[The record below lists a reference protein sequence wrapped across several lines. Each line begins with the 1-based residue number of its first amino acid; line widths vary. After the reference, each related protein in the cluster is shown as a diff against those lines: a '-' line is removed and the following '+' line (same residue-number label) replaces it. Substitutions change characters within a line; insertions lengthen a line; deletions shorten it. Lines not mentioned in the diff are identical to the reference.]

1 MDRIK
6 LLALFGESSAG
17 KDSIQH
23 WLERKLKN
31 IHGMVSYTSRP
42 PRDYEIEG
50 REYHF
55 ISQEEFEKLIVENK
69 MLEHTCFNNW
79 YYGTYINELQK
90 GKIMEIKFN
99 NVDYIYKKINYVDKE
114 VLKNINIQFQKG
126 KINVG
131 VFNPQGIRSL
141 LSHSDTIDIL
151 PVWIQAG
158 EKERLLRSLNREQ
171 NPNCAEVC
179 RRFLADQKNF
189 ANIEFEHEIFLNDKE
204 NGEYYGFLNRPK
216 ILNFLEGQT

>member
-69 MLEHTCFNNW
+69 MLEYTCFNNW
-79 YYGTYINELQK
+79 YYGTYINEL
-90 GKIMEIKFN
+90 
-99 NVDYIYKKINYVDKE
+99 
-114 VLKNINIQFQKG
+114 QKG

-171 NPNCAEVC
+171 NPDCTEVC
-179 RRFLADQKNF
+179 RRFLADQKDF

>member
-90 GKIMEIKFN
+90 GKI
-99 NVDYIYKKINYVDKE
+99 
-114 VLKNINIQFQKG
+114 
-126 KINVG
+126 NVG

-151 PVWIQAG
+151 PVWIKADDRH
-158 EKERLLRSLNREQ
+158 RLLRSLKREK
-171 NPNCAEVC
+171 NPNCEEIC
-179 RRFLADQKNF
+179 RRFLADKEDF
-189 ANIEFEHEIFLNDKE
+189 SNIDFEYEIFLNDNYTE
-204 NGEYYGFLNRPK
+204 NYYGFLNRPK
-216 ILNFLEGQT
+216 TLTFLEGQT

>member
-1 MDRIK
+1 MKLLKSYAPFVKRRLYMDKIK

-90 GKIMEIKFN
+90 GKI
-99 NVDYIYKKINYVDKE
+99 
-114 VLKNINIQFQKG
+114 
-126 KINVG
+126 NVG

-141 LSHSDTIDIL
+141 LSSSDTIDIL

-171 NPNCAEVC
+171 SPNCTEIC
-179 RRFLADQKNF
+179 RRFLADQKDF

-216 ILNFLEGQT
+216 ILNFIEGQT

>member
-1 MDRIK
+1 MSKIK

-90 GKIMEIKFN
+90 GKI
-99 NVDYIYKKINYVDKE
+99 
-114 VLKNINIQFQKG
+114 
-126 KINVG
+126 NVG
-131 VFNPQGIRSL
+131 VFNPQGIRNL

-179 RRFLADQKNF
+179 RRFLADQKDF

-204 NGEYYGFLNRPK
+204 NREYYGFLNRPK
-216 ILNFLEGQT
+216 ILNFIEGQT

>member
-31 IHGMVSYTSRP
+31 IHGMVSYTSRL

-55 ISQEEFEKLIVENK
+55 ISQEEFKKLIIENK
-69 MLEHTCFNNW
+69 MLEYTCFNNW

-90 GKIMEIKFN
+90 GKI
-99 NVDYIYKKINYVDKE
+99 
-114 VLKNINIQFQKG
+114 
-126 KINVG
+126 NVG
-131 VFNPQGIRSL
+131 VFNPQGIRNL

-151 PVWIQAG
+151 PVWIRAG

-171 NPNCAEVC
+171 NPNCVEIC
-179 RRFLADQKNF
+179 RRFLEDQKDF

-204 NGEYYGFLNRPK
+204 NEEYYGFLNRPK
-216 ILNFLEGQT
+216 ILNFLKGQI

>member
-1 MDRIK
+1 MDKIK

-17 KDSIQH
+17 KDSIQC

-31 IHGMVSYTSRP
+31 IHGMVSYTTRP

-79 YYGTYINELQK
+79 YYGTCIDELQK
-90 GKIMEIKFN
+90 
-99 NVDYIYKKINYVDKE
+99 DK
-114 VLKNINIQFQKG
+114 V
-126 KINVG
+126 NVG
-131 VFNPQGIRSL
+131 VFNPQGIQSL
-141 LSHSDTIDIL
+141 LTHSDTIDIL

-158 EKERLLRSLNREQ
+158 EKKRLLRSLNREQ
-171 NPNCAEVC
+171 NPNCTEIC
-179 RRFLADQKNF
+179 RRFLADQKDFSNINF
-189 ANIEFEHEIFLNDKE
+189 NYEIYLNDNSNE
-204 NGEYYGFLNRPK
+204 EYYGILNRPK
-216 ILNFLEGQT
+216 IKVFIKGLK

>member
-1 MDRIK
+1 MKLLKSYVPFVKRRLYMDKIK

-90 GKIMEIKFN
+90 GKI
-99 NVDYIYKKINYVDKE
+99 
-114 VLKNINIQFQKG
+114 
-126 KINVG
+126 NVG

-171 NPNCAEVC
+171 NPDCTEVC
-179 RRFLADQKNF
+179 RRFLADQKDF

>member
-90 GKIMEIKFN
+90 GKI
-99 NVDYIYKKINYVDKE
+99 
-114 VLKNINIQFQKG
+114 
-126 KINVG
+126 NVG
-131 VFNPQGIRSL
+131 VFNPQGIRNL

-171 NPNCAEVC
+171 NPNCTEIC
-179 RRFLADQKNF
+179 RRFLTDQKDF

-216 ILNFLEGQT
+216 ILNFIEGQTWLIYMGLF

>member
-1 MDRIK
+1 
-6 LLALFGESSAG
+6 
-17 KDSIQH
+17 
-23 WLERKLKN
+23 
-31 IHGMVSYTSRP
+31 MVSYTSRP

-90 GKIMEIKFN
+90 GKI
-99 NVDYIYKKINYVDKE
+99 
-114 VLKNINIQFQKG
+114 
-126 KINVG
+126 NVG
-131 VFNPQGIRSL
+131 VFNPQGIRNL

-171 NPNCAEVC
+171 NPNCTEVC
-179 RRFLADQKNF
+179 RRFLADQKDF
-189 ANIEFEHEIFLNDKE
+189 ANIEFEYEIFLNDKE

-216 ILNFLEGQT
+216 ILNFIEGQT

>member
-17 KDSIQH
+17 KDTIQH

-31 IHGMVSYTSRP
+31 IHGMISYTSRP

-90 GKIMEIKFN
+90 VKLM
-99 NVDYIYKKINYVDKE
+99 
-114 VLKNINIQFQKG
+114 
-126 KINVG
+126 
-131 VFNPQGIRSL
+131 
-141 LSHSDTIDIL
+141 
-151 PVWIQAG
+151 
-158 EKERLLRSLNREQ
+158 
-171 NPNCAEVC
+171 
-179 RRFLADQKNF
+179 
-189 ANIEFEHEIFLNDKE
+189 
-204 NGEYYGFLNRPK
+204 
-216 ILNFLEGQT
+216 